1 MNLPE
6 ELAKIDRQQK
16 AHSSEE
22 LLLQLDQHK
31 EELRTSGI
39 LHQSLQVGDRAPDFS
54 LPNSE
59 GVTIQL
65 SDLLTKGA
73 VVVSFFRGN
82 WCPFC
87 SLELMALEGIVP
99 TILELQGTLLS
110 ISPQTSRNSRLTAK
124 EKRLTHP
131 LLIDAGN
138 QVAQQFGIV
147 YQVGTVLQKIHEGF
161 NVSIPNINGDDS
173 YKLPVPATFII
184 DRSGTIVYRF
194 VDPDF
199 TKRLDPIEIISVLRK
214 LYYSS

>member
-6 ELAKIDRQQK
+6 ELAKIDREQK
-16 AHSSEE
+16 SHSSEE
-22 LLLQLDQHK
+22 VLLQLDQHK
-31 EELRTSGI
+31 EELSTSGI
-39 LHQSLQVGDRAPDFS
+39 LQQSLQVGDRAPDFT

-59 GVTIQL
+59 GMAVQL

-73 VVVSFFRGN
+73 VVVSFFRGK

-87 SLELMALEGIVP
+87 SLELMALEEIVP

-110 ISPQTSRNSRLTAK
+110 ISPQTPRNSRLTAK
-124 EKRLTHP
+124 EKGLTHP

-147 YQVGTVLQKIHEGF
+147 YQVGTVLQKVYEGF
-161 NVSIPNINGDDS
+161 NVSIPDVNGDDS
-173 YKLPVPATFII
+173 QKLPVPATFII
-184 DRSGTIVYRF
+184 DRSGIIVYRF